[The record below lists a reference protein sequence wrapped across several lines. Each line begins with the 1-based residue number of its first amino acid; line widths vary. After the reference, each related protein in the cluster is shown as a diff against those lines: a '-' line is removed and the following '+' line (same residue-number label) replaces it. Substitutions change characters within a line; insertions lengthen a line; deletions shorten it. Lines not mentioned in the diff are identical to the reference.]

1 MNTFNEKFIA
11 VGVTGESEGV
21 DSGVVVVVAGLGK
34 FTMLE
39 GDARKLADDILRN
52 ANYLWPDKTQEMIAE
67 MHREMFEKQHQ
78 MREMVKP

>member
-1 MNTFNEKFIA
+1 MTFSEKFIA

-39 GDARKLADDILRN
+39 CDARKLADDILRN
-52 ANYLWPDKTQEMIAE
+52 ANHLWPDRTQDMLWQ
-67 MHREMFEKQHQ
+67 MQREMLEKQQ
-78 MREMVKP
+78 ESREMVKP